1 MSKISDYIE
10 LARPFTLLPPF
21 MGFVCFALVAVGLGD
36 SRLNYNLVLKILI
49 GAISASVLNAG
60 SNIVNQIFDI
70 SIDRVNKPE
79 RPLPSGKINIKSAV
93 VLAVFLY
100 ILAIFLSYFV
110 NIQYFVI
117 VLITAF
123 ITYAYSG
130 YPFRTKRFGILANIT
145 MAIPR
150 GGLLVVAGW
159 SAARSV
165 FEPEVWFIALIFFLY
180 ILGAST
186 TKDFS
191 DIEGDRKGNCRT
203 LPIVLGVRGAVIAIT
218 PAFIIPFILIILFR
232 ALGLLTG
239 SDIIL
244 YSLGAV
250 LSSWG
255 IYISFLLLRDP
266 EALCLEAN
274 HPSWKH
280 MYLLMVVGQIGFALS
295 YLIRF

>member
-1 MSKISDYIE
+1 MAKLSDYIE
-10 LARPFTLLPPF
+10 LTRPFTLLPPF
-21 MGFVCFALVAVGLGD
+21 MGFICFAAVALGYGNIEIN
-36 SRLNYNLVLKILI
+36 SSIFIKILI
-49 GAISASVLNAG
+49 GAISASILNAG

-70 SIDRVNKPE
+70 EIDRVNKPA
-79 RPLPSGKINIKSAV
+79 RPLPSSRMKMKYAV
-93 VLAVFLY
+93 VLAICLY
-100 ILAIFLSYFV
+100 ILSIFLSYLV
-110 NIQYFVI
+110 SIQYFII

-150 GGLLVVAGW
+150 GGLLIIAGW
-159 SAARSV
+159 SAVRSV

-191 DIEGDRKGNCRT
+191 DIEGDRKGGCST
-203 LPIVLGVRGAVIAIT
+203 LPIILGVKRAVIAIT
-218 PAFIIPFILIILFR
+218 PAFVVPFILIIIFR
-232 ALGLLTG
+232 VVGLLTG
-239 SDIIL
+239 NAIIL
-244 YSLGAV
+244 YSLGII
-250 LSSWG
+250 LSMWGVYVSW
-255 IYISFLLLRDP
+255 LLLRNPDD
-266 EALCLEAN
+266 LCLEAN

-280 MYLLMVVGQIGFALS
+280 MYLLMVVAQIGFASS